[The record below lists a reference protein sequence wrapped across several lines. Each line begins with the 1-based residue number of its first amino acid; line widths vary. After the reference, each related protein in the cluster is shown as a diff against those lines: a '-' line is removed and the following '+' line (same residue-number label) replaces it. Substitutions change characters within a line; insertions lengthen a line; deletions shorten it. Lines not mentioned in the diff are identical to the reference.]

1 MMLRYLRILTT
12 SLRGVHAYSGSGD
25 CTNLSAAVDQRQLR
39 CDQSFEDRWSIIPKA
54 HAEEPQDT
62 DQRTS
67 PVPPA
72 QPPTETTGSAAANG
86 CRKANPRRARWFDD
100 WDLSGAAFPERHRLL
115 VSFRKKRR
123 AVRHSTQKC
132 EPPLIATSFG
142 TEVRATNVAN
152 NKSLVI
158 TITDRGP
165 HTPDRVLDLSLNAAR
180 ILGITDRGVAEI
192 RAEVL

>member
-1 MMLRYLRILTT
+1 MRIPAIALI
-12 SLRGVHAYSGSGD
+12 SIL
-25 CTNLSAAVDQRQLR
+25 LSINASSVAA
-39 CDQSFEDRWSIIPKA
+39 QSFKDRWSIIPKA

-123 AVRHSTQKC
+123 AVRHSTQKR
-132 EPPLIATSFG
+132 EPPLIATSL
-142 TEVRATNVAN
+142 RDRSACDQRRQQQVAGDYHHRPR
-152 NKSLVI
+152 
-158 TITDRGP
+158 T
-165 HTPDRVLDLSLNAAR
+165 AQA
-180 ILGITDRGVAEI
+180 
-192 RAEVL
+192 